1 MSQAQIFQIFYDEK
15 SRSQIDDGF
24 KGLDNASAQV
34 DGWYEFSP
42 IFNFLESNSLTD
54 GVWYG
59 FLSPKFTSKTGCDAA
74 YVYDFLD
81 RVPKDAE
88 VAIFS
93 PGWDQLSY
101 FLNPWEQGEL
111 WHPTITQ
118 ITQEFLAATERNVD
132 LKNVVTDLTTSVFSN
147 YVIAKKRFW
156 MAWLAIAKEFKQFVA
171 DQAHYNTQLI
181 SYGSLGNQVP
191 IKTFIQERLASY
203 LLATGDYV
211 SVTSR
216 QTHKQ
221 PVMRRLFPQGET
233 DRKFFMLCDQFKRLY
248 RSTQNKA
255 YLDSFYMARQQIAF
269 TQPYQK

>member
-15 SRSQIDDGF
+15 SKSQLDDGF
-24 KGLDNASAQV
+24 KGLDNTSAQV
-34 DGWYEFSP
+34 DGWFEFSP

-54 GVWYG
+54 DVWYG

-74 YVYDFLD
+74 YVYDFLN
-81 RVPKDAE
+81 RIPKNSE

-118 ITQEFLAATERNVD
+118 ITQEFLVATERNVD
-132 LKNVVTDLTTSVFSN
+132 LKNVVADLTTSVFSN

-156 MAWLAIAKEFKQFVA
+156 MAWWAIAKEFKQFVA
-171 DQAHYNTQLI
+171 ERSEYDTQLI
-181 SYGSLGNQVP
+181 SYGSLRNQVP
-191 IKTFIQERLASY
+191 IKTFIQERLATY
-203 LLATGDYV
+203 LLVTGDYV
-211 SVTSR
+211 SVASR
-216 QTHKQ
+216 RTHKQ
-221 PVMRRLFPQGET
+221 RVMRRLFSQGEA
-233 DRKFFMLCDQFKRLY
+233 DRKLFLLCDQFKRMY

-255 YLDSFYMARQQIAF
+255 FLDSFYMVRQQIAL
-269 TQPYQK
+269 TPPY